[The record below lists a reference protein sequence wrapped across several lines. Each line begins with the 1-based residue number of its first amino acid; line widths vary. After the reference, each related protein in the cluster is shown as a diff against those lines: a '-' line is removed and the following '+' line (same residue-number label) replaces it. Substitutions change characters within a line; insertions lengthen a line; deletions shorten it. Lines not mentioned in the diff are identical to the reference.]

1 MSELNGDDLNLTRRH
16 AHSAARSTPA
26 LITKITWTAGHRRS
40 ACTRVVLPVPSTL
53 KSMECAC
60 VPPAPR
66 RKVQKGR
73 MTTRPPCRDRRQLL
87 ASTTGSSEGR
97 QRASRLITLFVQ
109 LLNPPRD
116 LFERWKK
123 RPLRIVEAF
132 ITQND
137 AFLRTRERGRID
149 NGHAGWLSVRREP
162 PGGEP
167 GDARHSVFGSR
178 VRANWRI
185 VAGP

>member
-1 MSELNGDDLNLTRRH
+1 MVAENQRG
-16 AHSAARSTPA
+16 
-26 LITKITWTAGHRRS
+26 
-40 ACTRVVLPVPSTL
+40 
-53 KSMECAC
+53 
-60 VPPAPR
+60 
-66 RKVQKGR
+66 
-73 MTTRPPCRDRRQLL
+73 QLL
-87 ASTTGSSEGR
+87 GSTTGSSEGR

-167 GDARHSVFGSR
+167 LMLVTRCSDRGCGQT
-178 VRANWRI
+178 
-185 VAGP
+185 GG